1 MKKFQDRFRMASS
14 RAAWWDYSTDGIY
27 FITICTAGDVH
38 YFGQIVNAVM
48 GLSEL
53 GWVAHN
59 CWMEI
64 PTHFPF
70 VKLDVF
76 VVMPNHIH
84 GIVIVEKNGTPNFI
98 GRDNADCSE
107 MNVAEMQNFGLD
119 ITKGNEMN
127 EVETQNFASLQVPLP
142 TRRLKVNN
150 TFGPQTKNLGSIIR
164 GYKIGVKKY
173 ATFHGIEFSW
183 QPRYYDR
190 IIRNQEE
197 YERVTHYIK
206 NNVVQWEKDRL
217 YKDL

>member
-1 MKKFQDRFRMASS
+1 MLVEFDIALR
-14 RAAWWDYSTDGIY
+14 
-27 FITICTAGDVH
+27 
-38 YFGQIVNAVM
+38 NAFH
-48 GLSEL
+48 E
-53 GWVAHN
+53 GW
-59 CWMEI
+59 C
-64 PTHFPF
+64 
-70 VKLDVF
+70 
-76 VVMPNHIH
+76 H

-173 ATFHGIEFSW
+173 ATFHAANLFSTTAKLEW
-183 QPRYYDR
+183 
-190 IIRNQEE
+190 
-197 YERVTHYIK
+197 IK
-206 NNVVQWEKDRL
+206 TKTEIKIFRPHKSNHALVMSFSPVNSSSETSSFCSMAFS
-217 YKDL
+217 

>member
-84 GIVIVEKNGTPNFI
+84 VVLHQGFDVVGGKPNLVVEVPRLLEFWEGLHHNLQ
-98 GRDNADCSE
+98 RLVRLLVSE
-107 MNVAEMQNFGLD
+107 QD
-119 ITKGNEMN
+119 IDH
-127 EVETQNFASLQVPLP
+127 A
-142 TRRLKVNN
+142 
-150 TFGPQTKNLGSIIR
+150 
-164 GYKIGVKKY
+164 
-173 ATFHGIEFSW
+173 H
-183 QPRYYDR
+183 
-190 IIRNQEE
+190 
-197 YERVTHYIK
+197 
-206 NNVVQWEKDRL
+206 
-217 YKDL
+217 